1 MKRYSIGFPHM
12 QKESGEKRA
21 FLPDF
26 IQFLTRFADVYLAEG
41 YGDRMG
47 FSFSDYRQGNP
58 HIFQIERKDTFSKE
72 YVIIFRAPSEEEI
85 CWMPTGSCLI
95 SMLHFPTRP
104 QRVALLKERKLQAI
118 SLDSIVDDNN
128 IRLVE
133 NMRAVAWNGLEVAF
147 DVLEKQWGGLEKENG
162 EPIQALVLGVGMVG
176 KHAVEAVTKF
186 GSVERN
192 NNHMTKNGN
201 GSVACCV
208 GRNIVTNPNH
218 MEKLIKQ
225 ADVLVD
231 ATQRRDSSKPVIPNE
246 WLAWLPS
253 HAVIVDLSVDPYLLT
268 ANPQTVRGIE
278 GIPQGNLD
286 KYIFTP
292 DDPEWDLTV
301 PSSIPSANRRT
312 TVSCYSWPGIHP
324 EACMNH
330 YGHQMQPLMEALFAK
345 GIKQISLN
353 GGYFERALA
362 RAKLPD

>member
-12 QKESGEKRA
+12 QKEMGEKRA

-26 IQFLTRFADVYLAEG
+26 IQYLTRFADVYLAEG

-58 HIFQIERKDTFSKE
+58 HVFQVERRETFTKD
-72 YVIIFRAPSEEEI
+72 YVMILRAPSEEEI
-85 CWMPTGSCLI
+85 HWIPAGSCLI
-95 SMLHFPTRP
+95 SMLHFSTRP
-104 QRVALLKERKLQAI
+104 QRVALLKKQKIDAI
-118 SLDSIVDDNN
+118 SLDGILDDQN

-147 DVLEKQWGGLEKENG
+147 DILEKQWNGLRKEND
-162 EPIQALVLGVGMVG
+162 EPVQVLVLGAGMVG
-176 KHAVEAVTKF
+176 KHAVEAVTKL
-186 GSVERN
+186 GSIERN
-192 NNHMTKNGN
+192 NSHMENNGN
-201 GSVACCV
+201 GSIACCV
-208 GRNIVTNPNH
+208 GRNIVANPVH
-218 MEKLIKQ
+218 MEKLIRRS
-225 ADVLVD
+225 DILVD
-231 ATQRRDSSKPVIPNE
+231 ATQRRDPGKPVVPNA
-246 WLAWLPS
+246 WIAWLPA

-268 ANPQTVRGIE
+268 TTPQTVRGIE

-286 KYIFTP
+286 KYQFNP

-301 PSSIPSANRRT
+301 PSSIPSTNRRT

-330 YGHQMQPLMEALFAK
+330 YGNQMRPLMEALFAK
-345 GIKQISLN
+345 GIKHISLN

-362 RAKLPD
+362 RARLPE

>member
-1 MKRYSIGFPHM
+1 M
-12 QKESGEKRA
+12 QKEMGEKRA

-47 FSFSDYRQGNP
+47 YSFSDYRQGNP
-58 HIFQIERKDTFSKE
+58 HVFQVERKETFTKE
-72 YVIIFRAPSEEEI
+72 YVMILRAPSEEEI
-85 CWMPTGSCLI
+85 CWMPAGSCLI

-104 QRVALLKERKLQAI
+104 QRVALLKKQKIYAI
-118 SLDSIVDDNN
+118 SLDGIVDDNN

-147 DVLEKQWGGLEKENG
+147 DILEKHWNGLKKESD
-162 EPIQALVLGVGMVG
+162 EPIQVLILGAGMVG
-176 KHAVEAVTKF
+176 KHAVEAVTKL
-186 GSVERN
+186 GSIERN
-192 NNHMTKNGN
+192 NSHMENNGN
-201 GSVACCV
+201 GSVAYCV
-208 GRNIVTNPNH
+208 GRNIVTNPAQ
-218 MEKLIKQ
+218 MEKLISRS
-225 ADVLVD
+225 DILVD
-231 ATQRRDSSKPVIPNE
+231 ATQRRDPGMPVIPNG
-246 WLAWLPS
+246 WIAWLPS

-268 ANPQTVRGIE
+268 TNPQTVRGIE

-286 KYIFTP
+286 KYMFTP
-292 DDPEWDLTV
+292 DDPDWDLTV
-301 PSSIPSANRRT
+301 PSTIPSENRRT
-312 TVSCYSWPGIHP
+312 TVTCYSWPGIHP

-345 GIKQISLN
+345 GIKQVSLN